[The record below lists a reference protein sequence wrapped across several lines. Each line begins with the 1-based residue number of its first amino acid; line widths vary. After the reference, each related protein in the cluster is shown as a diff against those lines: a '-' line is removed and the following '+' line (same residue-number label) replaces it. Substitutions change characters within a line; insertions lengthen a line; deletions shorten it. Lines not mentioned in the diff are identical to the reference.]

1 MTRLGAVSEASA
13 DRKVCVEEGE
23 ILEEIGRRCRE
34 ISDYRIIRYG
44 SNFYIKDEDASFLM
58 LMRGRVTSEK
68 VGVEF
73 LHNSGRL
80 IYSVDVKKALDERDI
95 LFTATLIDAIAR
107 LVHEGQGETSEIPDT
122 VFVELEKAWRIKRSK
137 KYTRIIA
144 GPIQSDTEGFY
155 LFQGEVRTSKFLL
168 SFRPYSKN
176 EMLFWISN
184 RVDKRYVRK
193 IELFI
198 WSLSMI

>member
-1 MTRLGAVSEASA
+1 MDKPRVVREERA
-13 DRKVCVEEGE
+13 DRKVCVDEGE
-23 ILEEIGRRCRE
+23 ILEEIGRKCKE
-34 ISDYRIIRYG
+34 VSDYKIVRYG
-44 SNFYIKDEDASFLM
+44 NNFYIRDVDASFLM
-58 LMRGRVTSEK
+58 LSRGRVSSEK

-80 IYSVDVKKALDERDI
+80 VFSVDVKRPLGERDV
-95 LFTATLIDAIAR
+95 LFTATLIDEIAK
-107 LVHEGQGETSEIPDT
+107 LVHERDETAEIPDT
-122 VFVELEKAWRIKRSK
+122 VFAELEKAWRVKRGK
-137 KYTRIIA
+137 RYTRIIA
-144 GPIQSDTEGFY
+144 GPLQSDAEGFY

-168 SFRPYSKN
+168 SFRPYSRH

-198 WSLSMI
+198 WSMSMV